1 MSGYIHGTSPEEQH
15 RLTLMN
21 RLANEGSLRELGLTG
36 GERILEMGA
45 GLGEFARAMRRAAG
59 PSGSVVGIDA
69 SPEQIAR
76 ARELAR
82 AAGEDGLV
90 DLRRGDV
97 LDPPLRADEWGSFD
111 VVHARFLL
119 EHLPDPHRAVEVMA
133 RAARPAGRIVLED
146 DDHDL
151 LRLWPEPRG
160 LARVWD
166 AYMESYRKLG
176 CDPLIGRKLP
186 RLLHEAGAPPR
197 RATWIFFG
205 ACEGDPM
212 FPVVTANLIGVLRGA
227 TDAIAATGRASIE
240 DVERALE
247 AFAGWSAE
255 PGASF
260 GLAIAWAE
268 GVKPAA

>member
-21 RLANEGSLRELGLTG
+21 RLANDRSLRELALTG

-45 GLGEFARAMRRAAG
+45 GLGEFARAMRRSAG
-59 PSGSVVGIDA
+59 PSASVVGIETSSD
-69 SPEQIAR
+69 QIERAR
-76 ARELAR
+76 ALAR
-82 AAGEDGLV
+82 AAGEESLV
-90 DLRRGDV
+90 DLRLGDA
-97 LDPPLRADEWGSFD
+97 LEPPLRADEWGSFD

-119 EHLPDPHRAVEVMA
+119 EHLPDPRRAVEVMA
-133 RAARPAGRIVLED
+133 RAARPGGRVVLED

-151 LRLWPEPRG
+151 LRLWPELEG
-160 LARVWD
+160 IARVWD

-186 RLLHEAGAPPR
+186 RLLHEAGVPSR

-212 FPVVTANLIGVLRGA
+212 FPVVTANLTGVLRGA
-227 TDAIAATGRASIE
+227 AEAIAATGRASTT

-247 AFAGWSAE
+247 AFTAWSAT